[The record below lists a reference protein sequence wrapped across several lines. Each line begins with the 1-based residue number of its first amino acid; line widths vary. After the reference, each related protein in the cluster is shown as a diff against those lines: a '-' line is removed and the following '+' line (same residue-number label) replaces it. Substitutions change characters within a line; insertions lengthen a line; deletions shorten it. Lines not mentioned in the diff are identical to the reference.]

1 VIDDPRFA
9 IDPSIEAALYQYQKG
24 LDSLVHDFSDAYN
37 SLTTL
42 QVATK
47 KQATESQNASL
58 QDELAE
64 LLLAGRD
71 RPVDRQVGAWQ
82 SDKITPHSLLSDLLK
97 LSRARTMPLSD
108 QEYERLGSARQE
120 VVKYIEKVTEFKR
133 RHKNSLEALVR

>member
-1 VIDDPRFA
+1 DDPRFA
-9 IDPSIEAALYQYQKG
+9 IDPSIEAALYQYQKR

-37 SLTTL
+37 SLTSL
-42 QVATK
+42 QAAAK
-47 KQATESQNASL
+47 KQEAENQNSSL
-58 QDELAE
+58 QDGLAQ

-108 QEYERLGSARQE
+108 QEYERLDSAKAQVE
-120 VVKYIEKVTEFKR
+120 KYVEKVAEFKI
-133 RHKNSLEALVR
+133 RHKNALEALAR

>member
-1 VIDDPRFA
+1 
-9 IDPSIEAALYQYQKG
+9 

-37 SLTTL
+37 GLITL
-42 QVATK
+42 QVAAK
-47 KQATESQNASL
+47 KQAAESQNASL

-108 QEYERLGSARQE
+108 QEYERLDSAREE

-133 RHKNSLEALVR
+133 RHKSSLEALAR